1 MPPYYPYINQTP
13 NELRSQLSSGDLS
26 VGVDSMTVA
35 IPSPKNASLSGW
47 QTKSFSRTHT
57 RIGRSIVP
65 MVANVRNGPALS
77 MTYIDSPHQ
86 VATYL
91 RFNPSRVLDPWGT
104 NLATVDEAKSLL
116 TDVVF
121 PLLPAWV
128 PSPSLDGADLY
139 RLDLAVDIET
149 GPHSQ
154 QVLRDCEVP
163 LYRPQHHTYIYLN
176 GPGRV
181 GTIGRKSVTRPRVS
195 IYDKGAES
203 KTPPERLRFEVQ
215 FRRSA
220 LRAGF
225 PSGLAE
231 LSEAS
236 ARQQFQ
242 HELGDVARTSSNR
255 SPRIVDLSLSDA
267 DMKTFYE
274 MLGRSTAEKLGA
286 LRPAPP
292 SAQRRH
298 KKFLTTFD
306 ISSIEELLEGE

>member
-26 VGVDSMTVA
+26 VGVDGMTVA

-57 RIGRSIVP
+57 RIGRSVVP
-65 MVANVRNGPALS
+65 LVANVRNGPALY

-91 RFNPSRVLDPWGT
+91 RFNPSRVLDPLGT
-104 NLATVDEAKSLL
+104 NLATVDEALSLL

-121 PLLPAWV
+121 PLVPAWI
-128 PSPSLDGADLY
+128 PSPSLDGADIY
-139 RLDLAVDIET
+139 RLDLAVDIES

-163 LYRPQHHTYIYLN
+163 LYRPQHHTYMYLN

-181 GTIGRKSVTRPRVS
+181 GTMGRMSVTRPRVS

-215 FRRSA
+215 FRRPA
-220 LRAGF
+220 LRSAF
-225 PSGLAE
+225 PGGLAE
-231 LSEAS
+231 LSEVS

-242 HELGDVARTSSNR
+242 HELGEVATVGNSR
-255 SPRIVDLSLSDA
+255 SPRIVDLPLSDA

-274 MLGRSTAEKLGA
+274 MIGKSAAEQSGVH
-286 LRPAPP
+286 RPLPQN
-292 SAQRRH
+292 AQRRH
-298 KKFLTTFD
+298 KKFLAKFG
-306 ISSIEELLEGE
+306 ISSADELLDRA